1 MPRSSLACPS
11 CAHPMRPARGESDPT
26 WLCDECGNF
35 LMPRKQFSKLVGMTI
50 AGQAVPDNG
59 GGHKCPG
66 CGRTMAGVE
75 VRGAGI
81 DLCPGCD
88 IIVSKRASLSLIAEV
103 SPDRPEPG
111 RALLD
116 LDSSRNQS
124 TASRARPVPRLQ
136 VENLFILYRSGILL
150 ASYTPQIPVE
160 LDRDILGSMLMAVT
174 GFVQTSFKGMAED
187 HPLSSIRFGDR
198 EIAFE
203 HGDHIVVAVTLR
215 GTLEPNVRM
224 RLAAALREVETKND
238 HILRSWDGNLGV
250 FDGLNGV
257 FDPLVRQVRAAG

>member
-1 MPRSSLACPS
+1 
-11 CAHPMRPARGESDPT
+11 
-26 WLCDECGNF
+26 
-35 LMPRKQFSKLVGMTI
+35 
-50 AGQAVPDNG
+50 
-59 GGHKCPG
+59 
-66 CGRTMAGVE
+66 
-75 VRGAGI
+75 
-81 DLCPGCD
+81 
-88 IIVSKRASLSLIAEV
+88 
-103 SPDRPEPG
+103 
-111 RALLD
+111 
-116 LDSSRNQS
+116 
-124 TASRARPVPRLQ
+124 VPRLQ